1 MIIYIKLDMWNVIP
15 LTIPV
20 FNNDMRSAALNSL
33 NNELLVGGES
43 VNRFEEEFARYIGT
57 DYAAAVNSGSSAI
70 LLTFKALEIKVGD
83 KVIAPSATFVA
94 TLNGPVLLGAVPKFC
109 DINDHY
115 VMSSNHMSKLIQR
128 NACEYVIPVHLYG
141 QPCDM
146 LEIEECTRQ
155 NGVTIIEDAA
165 QAHGAKY
172 KNRMVGSF
180 GEAAIFSF
188 YPTKN
193 MTVGGDG
200 GMVTTNNKKIYNSV
214 TKMRDVGRK
223 TKYTHDEIGYTLR
236 LNTVN
241 AAIGL
246 VQLKNLEE
254 WNEKRRAIARN
265 YQKCLGGIGD
275 LILPPNSEDPVD
287 PVFHMYVLRTR
298 YRNLLG
304 TWLMMNEISTG
315 VHYPIPVHKQPSYR
329 KFDNTADLGFT
340 NEWCQSI
347 LSLPIHPQLSKD
359 DQGYI
364 IQMIISF
371 FDQKLHEDPKV
382 MEIEKK
388 WAKRLI

>member
-1 MIIYIKLDMWNVIP
+1 MK
-15 LTIPV
+15 
-20 FNNDMRSAALNSL
+20 SAALNSL
-33 NNELLVGGES
+33 NDELLVGGES
-43 VNRFEEEFARYIGT
+43 VNRFEEEFAKYIGT
-57 DYAAAVNSGSSAI
+57 DYAASVNSGSSAL
-70 LLTFKALEIKVGD
+70 LLTFKALGTKVGE
-83 KVIAPSATFVA
+83 KVVAPSATFVA
-94 TLNGPVLLGAVPKFC
+94 TLNSPVVLGAVPIFC
-109 DINDHY
+109 EINDHY
-115 VMSSNHMSKLIQR
+115 VMSSNHVSKLIQT
-128 NACEYVIPVHLYG
+128 NGCQYVIPVHLYG

-146 LEIEECTRQ
+146 FEIEECTRLK
-155 NGVTIIEDAA
+155 GVTIIEDAA

-172 KNRMVGSF
+172 KNRRVGSF

-200 GMVTTNNKKIYNSV
+200 GMVTTNNKKIYDSV

-265 YQKCLGGIGD
+265 YQKGLDGIGD
-275 LILPPNSEDPVD
+275 LTLPPNSDESVN

-315 VHYPIPVHKQPSYR
+315 VHYPTPVHKQPSYT
-329 KFDNTADLGFT
+329 KYGNTTDLGFT
-340 NEWCQSI
+340 DMWSQSI
-347 LSLPIHPQLSKD
+347 LSLPIHPQLSKY
-359 DQGYI
+359 DQRYV
-364 IQMIISF
+364 IQMINSF
-371 FDQKLHEDPKV
+371 FDKKLYEDPKV
-382 MEIEKK
+382 MEKEKK
-388 WAKRLI
+388 WTKRLI